1 MHINKKYKF
10 IIIFFMCIA
19 MSFSLVGMSAD
30 EIGYSHSFA
39 DEINLNSAD
48 NAHINN
54 DEEVSIMEIQ
64 VVKSVCSI
72 MSNIKNS
79 VKNQSATGR
88 LKVFFES
95 LIAALYSA
103 EIISLFALILFST
116 GKLRQ
121 KSVHLIISNFIQ
133 NKDGKKKTLTYVI

>member
-1 MHINKKYKF
+1 
-10 IIIFFMCIA
+10 
-19 MSFSLVGMSAD
+19 
-30 EIGYSHSFA
+30 
-39 DEINLNSAD
+39 
-48 NAHINN
+48 
-54 DEEVSIMEIQ
+54 MEIQ
-64 VVKSVCSI
+64 VVKSVYSI

-79 VKNQSATGR
+79 IKNQSVTGR

-133 NKDGKKKTLTYVI
+133 NKDGKKKNLTYVI

>member
-1 MHINKKYKF
+1 MYVKKIYKV

-19 MSFSLVGMSAD
+19 MSFSLVGMSAG
-30 EIGYSHSFA
+30 EMGYSHSFA

-48 NAHINN
+48 MAHINN
-54 DEEVSIMEIQ
+54 DETISVMEIQ
-64 VVKSVCSI
+64 VVKSVFSI

-79 VKNQSATGR
+79 VKNQSVTGR
-88 LKVFFES
+88 LKVCFES

-103 EIISLFALILFST
+103 EIISLSALALFSVNR
-116 GKLRQ
+116 LRQ

-133 NKDGKKKTLTYVI
+133 NKDGKKKNLTYVI

>member
-1 MHINKKYKF
+1 MHINSKYKF
-10 IIIFFMCIA
+10 IIILFMCIA
-19 MSFSLVGMSAD
+19 MSFSLVGMSVG
-30 EIGYSHSFA
+30 ESGYSHSFA
-39 DEINLNSAD
+39 DEINFHSAD

-64 VVKSVCSI
+64 IVKSVCSI

-79 VKNQSATGR
+79 IKNQSVTGR

-95 LIAALYSA
+95 LIAVLYSA
-103 EIISLFALILFST
+103 EIVSLFALILFSA

-133 NKDGKKKTLTYVI
+133 NKDGKKKTLTYVM

>member
-1 MHINKKYKF
+1 MHINSKYKF
-10 IIIFFMCIA
+10 IIILFMCIA
-19 MSFSLVGMSAD
+19 MSFSLVGMSVGD
-30 EIGYSHSFA
+30 SGYSHSFA
-39 DEINLNSAD
+39 DEINFHSAD

-64 VVKSVCSI
+64 IVKSVCSI

-79 VKNQSATGR
+79 IKNQSVTGR

-95 LIAALYSA
+95 LIAVLYSA
-103 EIISLFALILFST
+103 EIVSLFALILFSA

-133 NKDGKKKTLTYVI
+133 NKDGKKKTLTYVM